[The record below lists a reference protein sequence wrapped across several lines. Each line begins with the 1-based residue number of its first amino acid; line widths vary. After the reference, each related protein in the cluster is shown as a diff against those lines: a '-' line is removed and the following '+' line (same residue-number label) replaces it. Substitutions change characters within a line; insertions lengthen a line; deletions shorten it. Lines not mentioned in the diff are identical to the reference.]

1 MGQGTTVPRC
11 SKCGRVLKSP
21 ESIARGIGP
30 ECAGLRGYARSN
42 KLGIRHG
49 RRGAYAAGDS
59 SSGSGEPAVPVVH
72 DDDLLDTESVA
83 DGVEDGEK

>member
-1 MGQGTTVPRC
+1 MVQGRIPRRKQ
-11 SKCGRVLKSP
+11 SGRVLKSP

-72 DDDLLDTESVA
+72 DDLHEESVA
-83 DGVEDGEK
+83 DGVADGEK

>member
-30 ECAGLRGYARSN
+30 ECAGLRGYARAP
-42 KLGIRHG
+42 KKPGIRHG
-49 RRGAYAAGDS
+49 RRGTYAAGS
-59 SSGSGEPAVPVVH
+59 SSAGSGEPAVPGVH
-72 DDDLLDTESVA
+72 DDLHEESVA
-83 DGVEDGEK
+83 DGVADGEK

>member
-1 MGQGTTVPRC
+1 MVQGRIPRRKQ
-11 SKCGRVLKSP
+11 SGRVLKSP

-42 KLGIRHG
+42 KLGIRQG

-72 DDDLLDTESVA
+72 DDLHEESVA
-83 DGVEDGEK
+83 DGAEDGEK

>member
-42 KLGIRHG
+42 KLGIRQG
-49 RRGAYAAGDS
+49 RRGAYAAGGDS

-72 DDDLLDTESVA
+72 DDLHEESVA
-83 DGVEDGEK
+83 DGAEDGEK